1 MDDSATATTF
11 STHGL
16 NPSKILPAPP
26 PTIQGLYHQNTFPCP
41 VLSERG
47 THHPP
52 APGAPYR
59 RPAPGAARPPRSLSA
74 AAQIRSAAR
83 RLPRQHLQPGAGDA
97 PPRPDGLL
105 APTDDASPGA
115 GDAQT
120 AAESPSP
127 APLPRSAS
135 SHLSSAERPC
145 RSTQLRGGSGSCP
158 PCLPPAAAAAP
169 AATPSPAGSG
179 ARGWRKG
186 RGGEAAPG
194 RAGVLHGRV
203 LWPDASGLGFC
214 VPVPKPG
221 DVCGQPPCAAGGVF
235 PRGRRRRPTAPSES
249 SRREAGAVAHRDDCR
264 ACMNCGGVGVQHA
277 VWKYSVVC
285 LSQ

>member
-11 STHGL
+11 PTHGL

-52 APGAPYR
+52 AAGAPYR

-186 RGGEAAPG
+186 RGGAGRRHPGGLVCCTAAFSGQMLAGWGSVCPFLNPARCAVSPRVRLAVCFPG
-194 RAGVLHGRV
+194 
-203 LWPDASGLGFC
+203 
-214 VPVPKPG
+214 
-221 DVCGQPPCAAGGVF
+221 AAGDAPPPHQRAAAEKQGLLLIEM
-235 PRGRRRRPTAPSES
+235 TAEP
-249 SRREAGAVAHRDDCR
+249 A
-264 ACMNCGGVGVQHA
+264 
-277 VWKYSVVC
+277 
-285 LSQ
+285 